1 MPYAVTDLK
10 KKAYTGFRSVQEGW
24 ELKENETLVESLKG
38 LTELAPPPPPKTPLE
53 KRDIV
58 ADSFKQRPLAERVAF
73 VGFASGIHGALT
85 VDDKELA
92 LALLQG
98 ASQHPNADASFITQ
112 IRNIINQ

>member
-1 MPYAVTDLK
+1 MPYAVSDLVNDT
-10 KKAYTGFRSVQEGW
+10 YTGWRMVQDNL
-24 ELKENETLVESLKG
+24 ELKENETFAESLDG
-38 LTELAPPPPPKTPLE
+38 LMELAPPPPPKTPLE

-58 ADSFKQRPLAERVAF
+58 ADLFKQRPLAERVAF
-73 VGFASGIHGALT
+73 VGFASDIHGALT

-92 LALLQG
+92 LALIQG